1 MDHSTTCKEPGTLFW
16 QMDND
21 FWGMCRLDSHSS
33 RWPSELDKIYKTNP
47 TCITT
52 VHSMFT
58 YVWLGKHLKVGNKV
72 IPGSDVF
79 QNRKY
84 FTGICSRFLKTK
96 SSQLNTQLSK
106 LFCNSVILQM
116 NSNLSWQSCNYNT
129 TTYKETT
136 NAWNIYNL
144 HNFHATGKNIENIKW
159 KLQILTSNPNKSELF
174 LTNFTKT
181 FWEILQ

>member
-1 MDHSTTCKEPGTLFW
+1 MDHSTTCREPGTLFW

-72 IPGSDVF
+72 IPRSDVF

-84 FTGICSRFLKTK
+84 FTGIGSRFLKTK

-116 NSNLSWQSCNYNT
+116 NSNLSWQSCNNKT
-129 TTYKETT
+129 TTY
-136 NAWNIYNL
+136 II
-144 HNFHATGKNIENIKW
+144 F
-159 KLQILTSNPNKSELF
+159 SELSVKIELF
-174 LTNFTKT
+174 RPILPGPSGKFCNNFWRDKSAP
-181 FWEILQ
+181 